1 MLPSMSSPSFD
12 GIGDDH
18 RPQMHA
24 QAPAAGRP
32 GAANEL
38 REGIMNLLGMMVDRS
53 EVERLHKGK
62 AG

>member
-1 MLPSMSSPSFD
+1 
-12 GIGDDH
+12 
-18 RPQMHA
+18 MHA